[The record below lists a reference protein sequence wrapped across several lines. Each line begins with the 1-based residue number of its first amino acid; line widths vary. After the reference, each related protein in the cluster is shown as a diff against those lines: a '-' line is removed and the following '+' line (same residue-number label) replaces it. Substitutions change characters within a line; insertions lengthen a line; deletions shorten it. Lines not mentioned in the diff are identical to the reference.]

1 MGRRDIYLTV
11 GVYKIGNDGPAQDF
25 QSQFGKIFEI
35 DVVSGQSHMLSMGHR
50 NPQGLTFSTS
60 GNLWSTE
67 HGPAGGDELNL
78 IKSGVNYGWPKVTL
92 GTDYNSYKWNDNGI
106 VGNHDGYQQPVFAW
120 VPSIGISN
128 LLEVKGFDKRWDG
141 DLLVTSLK
149 AQTLFRLRLNHD
161 RVVYSEPIWIG
172 QRLRDIAQLEDGTI
186 ALWTDDS
193 QILFLSL
200 DGSASPRTDGCQSA
214 WTNESCPPV
223 CTVTT
228 SASRTPVIRR
238 LL

>member
-1 MGRRDIYLTV
+1 MSRV
-11 GVYKIGNDGPAQDF
+11 A
-25 QSQFGKIFEI
+25 
-35 DVVSGQSHMLSMGHR
+35 
-50 NPQGLTFSTS
+50 
-60 GNLWSTE
+60 
-67 HGPAGGDELNL
+67 
-78 IKSGVNYGWPKVTL
+78 NYGWPKVTL

-120 VPSIGISN
+120 VPSIGVSN

-172 QRLRDIAQLEDGTI
+172 QRLRDIAQLAGGTI

-193 QILFLSL
+193 QILFLSP
-200 DGSASPRTDGCQSA
+200 DGQRLAS
-214 WTNESCPPV
+214 N
-223 CTVTT
+223 
-228 SASRTPVIRR
+228 RR
-238 LL
+238 LPQGVDERIVSACMFCHHFGVSNSGDTAPSLTNLLGRKIGSDNYRYSESPPKQERSMDSRGLEAISVQSERFRQWNEHANSKPKPRRDRPAC